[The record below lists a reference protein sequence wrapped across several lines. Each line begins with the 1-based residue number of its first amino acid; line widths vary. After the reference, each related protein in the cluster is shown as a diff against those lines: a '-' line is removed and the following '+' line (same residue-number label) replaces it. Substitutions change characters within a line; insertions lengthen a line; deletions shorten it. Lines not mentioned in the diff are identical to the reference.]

1 MLILGIDTA
10 TSRSS
15 VALVND
21 ATVMVSTSSQ
31 RPRRHGEFVAPAIA
45 YCLSEAAVQIADLDA
60 IAVDVGPGLYTGMR
74 VGIGVAQTLAAA
86 GDVKTVGVTS
96 TDALA
101 HTVSHLTGRV
111 LVSLDGRRGEVFVA
125 TYDVALGVVTP
136 VLAPCVMPHSEA
148 LAMFADTPVV
158 AVVGDG
164 FDDTALDTFDV
175 PASARFRSLPD
186 AIDVATIGHERAVAH
201 KVTRPDALQPVYLRQ
216 ADAKIGWETR
226 GKLGGDSAA

>member
-1 MLILGIDTA
+1 VLILGIDTA

-15 VALVND
+15 VALIND
-21 ATVMVSTSSQ
+21 TTVMVSACTE

-45 YCLSEAAVQIADLDA
+45 YCLSEAAVQITDLDA

-74 VGIGVAQTLAAA
+74 VGIGVAQTLAASGGVA
-86 GDVKTVGVTS
+86 TVGVTS

-101 HTVSHLTGRV
+101 RTVRHLTGRV

-125 TYDVALGVVTP
+125 TYNVALGVVTP
-136 VLAPCVMPHSEA
+136 VLAPCVMPQREA
-148 LAMFADTPVV
+148 LTLFADTPVV

-164 FDDTALDTFDV
+164 FDDRVLDTFDV
-175 PASARFRSLPD
+175 PATARFRSLPD
-186 AIDVATIGHERAVAH
+186 ASEVAAIGHERAVAH
-201 KVTRPDALQPVYLRQ
+201 NVTHPDALQPVYLRQ

-226 GKLGGDSAA
+226 GKLGGDSAG

>member
-15 VALVND
+15 VALISD
-21 ATVMVSTSSQ
+21 TTVMVSAGSE

-45 YCLSEAAVQIADLDA
+45 YCLKEAEVSITDLDA
-60 IAVDVGPGLYTGMR
+60 IAVDIGPGLFTGMR

-86 GDVKTVGVTS
+86 AGIATVGVTS

-101 HTVSHLTGRV
+101 HTVRHLTGRV

-125 TYDVALGVVTP
+125 TYDVAAGELSS
-136 VLAPCVMPHSEA
+136 VLAPCVMAKSDAFA
-148 LAMFADTPVV
+148 LVVSTPVV

-164 FDDTALDTFDV
+164 FDEATLDTLSV
-175 PASARFRSLPD
+175 PAAARFAALPD
-186 AIDVATIGHERAVAH
+186 AVDVAAVGHARAMAGN
-201 KVTRPDALQPVYLRQ
+201 VTHPDGLQPVYLRQ

-226 GKLGGDSAA
+226 GKLGGDSA